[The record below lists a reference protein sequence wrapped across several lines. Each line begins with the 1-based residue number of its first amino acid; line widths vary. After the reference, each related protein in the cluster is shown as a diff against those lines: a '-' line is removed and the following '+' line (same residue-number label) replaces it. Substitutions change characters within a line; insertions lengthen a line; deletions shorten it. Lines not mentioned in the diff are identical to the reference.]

1 MPGAFLVLPRVRSQV
16 YVLVRASTGDD
27 LINQPDQAQGFTQDT
42 EGGVVVPILSK
53 LIIHTGGVLA
63 EKDAIRQLHV
73 FPFPTTT
80 MAGLT

>member
-16 YVLVRASTGDD
+16 YVPIRASTGDD
-27 LINQPDQAQGFTQDT
+27 LINQPDQAKGFTQDT

-63 EKDAIRQLHV
+63 EKDAIRQLHA
-73 FPFPTTT
+73 F
-80 MAGLT
+80 LI